1 MPSSL
6 CTVWPATSGT
16 VMFDRVVAL
25 LARAR
30 AAQRMVSTMRTAVGT
45 VVERLDSGI
54 SDSGITGG
62 LAPCL
67 GRLFIAVIFVAELC
81 STITGADRQIHAL
94 AASVPVR
101 ERAVEVFGIGGILVA
116 EPIPAFPD
124 PVHVRVM
131 EIEERVRADRGEVG
145 HVAAE
150 CDMSEEVRVLVHP
163 GIEPKVAGRRVDVK
177 LLVEG
182 VQREPAPE
190 GCIDPFAPIHPE
202 PARAVVQRAARV
214 PEHGGQDEM

>member
-67 GRLFIAVIFVAELC
+67 GRLLIAVIVVAELRGTV
-81 STITGADRQIHAL
+81 SRADRQVHAP
-94 AASVPVR
+94 AAPVPVR
-101 ERAVEVFGIGGILVA
+101 ERAVEV
-116 EPIPAFPD
+116 
-124 PVHVRVM
+124 
-131 EIEERVRADRGEVG
+131 
-145 HVAAE
+145 
-150 CDMSEEVRVLVHP
+150 S
-163 GIEPKVAGRRVDVK
+163 
-177 LLVEG
+177 
-182 VQREPAPE
+182 
-190 GCIDPFAPIHPE
+190 
-202 PARAVVQRAARV
+202 
-214 PEHGGQDEM
+214 